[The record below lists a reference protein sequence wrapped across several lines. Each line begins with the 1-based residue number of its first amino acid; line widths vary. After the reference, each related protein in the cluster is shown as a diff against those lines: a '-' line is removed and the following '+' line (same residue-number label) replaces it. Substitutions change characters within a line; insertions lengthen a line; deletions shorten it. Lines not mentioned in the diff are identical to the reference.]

1 MRRPAKYD
9 RLCSYVS
16 TQACK
21 YIIWD
26 WHDDVVN
33 MMLTMVTM
41 TFEPSLESSQDYMS
55 EEMLAFRFGGGAAPS
70 PSSPLPLLYI

>member
-41 TFEPSLESSQDYMS
+41 TF
-55 EEMLAFRFGGGAAPS
+55 ARN
-70 PSSPLPLLYI
+70 